1 MNIIKK
7 GQKVS
12 EEKEG
17 SEYKVPL
24 TTIKEIL
31 PHNNATS
38 LEFAVVY
45 GFKVIV
51 VKGQYKPN
59 DTVIFIP
66 PDSIIPQELENKL
79 FGEGSKI
86 KLNKHRVRQI
96 KIRGE
101 YSQGMLVNPEDAELP
116 TIELEAD
123 YQKVLGITKYEPPQA
138 HYQTGTV
145 KKRDKKNEN
154 PFFHKYGGIDNFK
167 WYPDLFTE
175 GEMVS
180 ITEKIHGSNIRF
192 GYVPYVANNPWRK
205 LLKFL
210 KLTPQWE
217 WVYGSNNVQYQQKFN
232 KQTGYYGTDVYGAV
246 LAKYNAKDKVEHGE
260 IWYGELYGDGIQGG
274 YNYGCKNGEH
284 KLLVFD
290 LKYQNGTDAKYA
302 DAQIFADIAKERG
315 FEVAPELYRGP
326 FNIDK
331 AKELT
336 KGDSVLVPAQKVIEG
351 IVIKPLLEQ
360 ESTIGRK
367 LLKLISEKY
376 LEKDQTEFH

>member
-1 MNIIKK
+1 MD
-7 GQKVS
+7 

-24 TTIKEIL
+24 TTIKEIKV
-31 PHNNATS
+31 HDNATS
-38 LEFAVVY
+38 LEIAVVY
-45 GFKVIV
+45 GFEVIV
-51 VKGQYKPN
+51 GKGQYKVG
-59 DTVIFIP
+59 DKVIYIP
-66 PDSIIPQELENKL
+66 PDSIITQELENTL
-79 FGEGSKI
+79 FGPDSKI
-86 KLNKHRVRQI
+86 KLNKHRIKQI
-96 KIRGE
+96 KIRGK
-101 YSQGMLVNPEDAELP
+101 YSQGMLVSPDDLGPLWTEERLRDGLEDDFAE
-116 TIELEAD
+116 E
-123 YQKVLGITKYEPPQA
+123 LGIIKYQPPQA

-154 PFFHKYGGIDNFK
+154 PYFHKYGGIDNFK
-167 WYPDLFTE
+167 WYPELFQE

-192 GYVPYVANNPWRK
+192 GYVPYVANNLWR
-205 LLKFL
+205 KFL
-210 KLTPQWE
+210 KLLKLTPSYE

-246 LAKYNAKDKVEHGE
+246 LSKYNAKDKVEHGE

-284 KLLVFD
+284 KLVVFD
-290 LKYQNGTDAKYA
+290 LKHQNGTDAKYV

-326 FNIDK
+326 FNIDQAK
-331 AKELT
+331 ALT
-336 KGDSVLVPAQKVIEG
+336 TGDSVLVPTQKVREG
-351 IVIKPLLEQ
+351 VVIKPLIEQ